1 MSDAKDPVRL
11 LQDAAKSIDNL
22 LIISEMYGLKEHPV
36 SRMAQATS
44 NEIRINYPMEEI
56 ANERIVQFNNE
67 ACKDRSKGGD

>member
-22 LIISEMYGLKEHPV
+22 LIIAEMYGLKEHPV